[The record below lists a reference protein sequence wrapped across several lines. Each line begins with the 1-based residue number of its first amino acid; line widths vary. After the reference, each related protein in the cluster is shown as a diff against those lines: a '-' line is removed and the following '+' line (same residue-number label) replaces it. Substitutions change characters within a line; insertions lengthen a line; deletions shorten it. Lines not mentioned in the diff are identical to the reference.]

1 MSGISIRLTSTLSHF
16 QNSQLLRSAI
26 NTCMDEQL
34 FKDHA
39 DYWQVAQNIQDIY
52 TSEGSLLTL
61 LDFER
66 VLDELDLYAFKNWD
80 RGELVH
86 GPDIGKYRVTCI
98 FMWPEK
104 LMPDPRGA
112 RRLLPFDCEVK
123 FKKTTMKV
131 PMKISD
137 PSDYRPGT
145 HKAKVIEKKIW
156 LVEITMP
163 KALMSD
169 IRTGSIEL
177 EDQEIDLTD
186 LDDSYEQDLDQQEY
200 QSDGQAQNA
209 QQTLQQPQPAPAP
222 GNFA

>member
-1 MSGISIRLTSTLSHF
+1 MSKTID
-16 QNSQLLRSAI
+16 QAI
-26 NTCMDEQL
+26 
-34 FKDHA
+34 FKDGQ
-39 DYWQVAQNIQDIY
+39 DYWQVAENIRDIY
-52 TSEGSLLTL
+52 MSEGSLLTL

-66 VLDELDLYAFKNWD
+66 VLDELDLYAFKNWAI
-80 RGELVH
+80 GELVS

-123 FKKTTMKV
+123 YKKTTMQV
-131 PMKISD
+131 PMKIED

-145 HKAKVIEKKIW
+145 KKARLVEKKIW

-177 EDQEIDLTD
+177 EDEEIDLED
-186 LDDSYEQDLDQQEY
+186 LDQAYEQDLDQDSY
-200 QSDGQAQNA
+200 QNEQQAQNA
-209 QQTLQQPQPAPAP
+209 QQTLQQPAI
-222 GNFA
+222 